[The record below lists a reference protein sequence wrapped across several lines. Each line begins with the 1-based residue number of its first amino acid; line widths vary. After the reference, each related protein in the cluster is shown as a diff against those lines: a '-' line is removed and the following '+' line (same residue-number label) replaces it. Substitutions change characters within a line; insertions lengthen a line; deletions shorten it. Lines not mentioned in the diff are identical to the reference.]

1 MDRSLYIY
9 ADDEANEREVTR
21 TDVSAADGYPSD
33 ILC

>member
-9 ADDEANEREVTR
+9 ADDEGNEREVIG

-33 ILC
+33 VLC